1 MPQQLLNDL
10 YILAIGFQKRRK
22 CVPKRMPRDHLRDA
36 ELSSRRLDVISHDG
50 AQPHGL
56 LSALRSGATCIGSP
70 HVI

>member
-36 ELSSRRLDVISHDG
+36 ELSSRRLDVVSDD
-50 AQPHGL
+50 
-56 LSALRSGATCIGSP
+56 R
-70 HVI
+70 